1 MSQQMTKLSRSLYLI
16 FKYFAWPFGTA
27 RKMGVT
33 SGNEKSIWWTC
44 PCFSDNERKAIANK
58 LLNFI

>member
-33 SGNEKSIWWTC
+33 SGNEKSIWWTSSKMTL
-44 PCFSDNERKAIANK
+44 PVLF
-58 LLNFI
+58 